1 MMNEKPTNGYKEDP
15 QEKLPPIDETVS
27 DRPKINKIS
36 TEKLNHTS
44 SKDCQERWPNWIMAC
59 ASILLVLVTV
69 FYTYY
74 AKQQIHLT
82 REGLDATRDALA
94 ENTRQFD
101 ATLQEIKEQTVA
113 AQIAAAASEESS
125 RATTAVANETKRQ
138 VAIAHEQMEIAK
150 QQIADAR
157 DALRL
162 DQRAWLGYE
171 HYVIEAR
178 ENDALEWKKR
188 EPRAGDLL
196 RGRLYFQN
204 IGKTP
209 ARNVRFMNAPPI
221 WIRAGEIS
229 SEPKEEEWSVADGIV
244 VVFPNDDGLSQNTSP
259 LPVPNQIFSAYSN
272 GTRQVFFWARLSY
285 CDTAGRHHWS
295 QVGVAHSFEAG
306 NFEIQSSS
314 VSPDPGEANHPNCQN

>member
-1 MMNEKPTNGYKEDP
+1 ME
-15 QEKLPPIDETVS
+15 
-27 DRPKINKIS
+27 PK
-36 TEKLNHTS
+36 
-44 SKDCQERWPNWIMAC
+44 QERSETADYDPNYHQNNANDLILPWFKRRIKWITWVPPFLM
-59 ASILLVLVTV
+59 LVVTSV
-69 FYTYY
+69 QAYFLWESN
-74 AKQQIHLT
+74 QIT
-82 REGLDATRDALA
+82 RHTVE
-94 ENTRQFD
+94 ENTKQFY
-101 ATLQEIKEQTVA
+101 ATLQEMKAQTVA
-113 AQIAAAASEESS
+113 TKTAADASEDSS
-125 RATTAVANETKRQ
+125 RAAIKVANSTERQ

-178 ENDALEWKKR
+178 ENDAPEWKKR

-209 ARNVRFMNAPPI
+209 ASNVRFMNAPPI
-221 WIRAGEIS
+221 WIRAGEIP

-272 GTRQVFFWARLSY
+272 GTIQVFFWARLSY

-295 QVGVAHSFEAG
+295 QVGVAHYFEAG